1 MGGPRKGDAAVL
13 SLQSA
18 FGIAALVLLALLL
31 GSRESELPLGR
42 RLLPAVVGLGAQL
55 LLAVVLLKLPAAHQ
69 FFVWLGHGVAAL
81 QAASE
86 AGTGFVFGYLGGAPL
101 PFEESQPGASFVL
114 AFRALPLVLVVS
126 ALSSLLFHWRV
137 LPAIVR
143 AFSWALQKT
152 FRVGGPVGVGVAANI
167 FVGMIEAPLLVRP
180 YLAKLTRG
188 ELFVLMTAGMATI
201 GGTVMVLYATFLQG
215 VIPDAAGH
223 ILTASVIS
231 APAAITVARLMVPE
245 SEPVTPG
252 EMVLEDQPQGSVDA
266 ITRGTLDGVKLL
278 INIVAML
285 LVLVALVQLAN
296 QIIGLLPDVGG
307 EPLSLQRMLGWLLA
321 PLAWLIGLPW
331 EEAMTGGRLLG
342 TKTVLNELIAYLDL
356 SSLPEDA
363 LSPRSRLIM
372 TYALC
377 GFANFGS
384 LGIMIGGLATMA
396 PERRAEIV
404 ALGFRSIVAGTLA
417 TCMTG
422 ALVGLLWAL

>member
-1 MGGPRKGDAAVL
+1 ML

-18 FGIAALVLLALLL
+18 LGLAVLVLLALLL
-31 GSRESELPLGR
+31 GSRESDLPIGR
-42 RLLPAVVGLGAQL
+42 RLLAAATGLGVQL
-55 LLAVVLLKLPAAHQ
+55 LLAVILLKLPAAQ
-69 FFVWLGHGVAAL
+69 QLFAWLGRGVAAL

-126 ALSSLLFHWRV
+126 ALSSLLFYWRV

-180 YLAKLTRG
+180 YLAKLSRG
-188 ELFVLMTAGMATI
+188 ELFVVMTAGMATI

-215 VIPDAAGH
+215 VIPDATGH

-231 APAAITVARLMVPE
+231 APAAITVARLMVPD
-245 SEPVTPG
+245 SAPATAG
-252 EMVLEDQPQGSVDA
+252 DLVLEDLPEGSMDA

-296 QIIGLLPDVGG
+296 QIIGLLPDIGG

-331 EEAMTGGRLLG
+331 EEAVTGGRLLG

-356 SSLPEDA
+356 AGLPEDA

-384 LGIMIGGLATMA
+384 LGIMIGGLGTMA
-396 PERRAEIV
+396 PERRGEIV
-404 ALGFRSIVAGTLA
+404 ALGLRSIVAGTLA

-422 ALVGLLWAL
+422 ALVGLLWSL